1 MKKYI
6 NVYLSTLIVSIFNVA
21 ILSYSSHLFP
31 KEDFEVFNVTRRYV
45 NYVLVFVIFGQGV
58 ILTRNIIKNRA
69 DNIRNNI
76 IFKSFFGALISSIFF
91 SIIIFLAVLIFHGS
105 LSNILFGFIKN
116 SNFFFSVFIFLLGL
130 IFQVFL
136 IIMYRGYEN
145 YNYFNFISIVVVLI
159 QFIFVLLKP
168 TPEFYFKY
176 AGISLIII
184 SIIHLKFFINKK
196 IKNINPL
203 SFEIKGLNFFSGFK
217 DHLQIFCTKVFCC
230 SNNFNNKNL

>member
-105 LSNILFGFIKN
+105 LSNILFGFIKIQT
-116 SNFFFSVFIFLLGL
+116 FF
-130 IFQVFL
+130 
-136 IIMYRGYEN
+136 
-145 YNYFNFISIVVVLI
+145 
-159 QFIFVLLKP
+159 
-168 TPEFYFKY
+168 
-176 AGISLIII
+176 
-184 SIIHLKFFINKK
+184 
-196 IKNINPL
+196 
-203 SFEIKGLNFFSGFK
+203 
-217 DHLQIFCTKVFCC
+217 
-230 SNNFNNKNL
+230 